1 MRECR
6 FSGIPAAT
14 RVLRKFAAEVTM
26 KAFRS
31 RPSIMSNRPDEDK
44 KAELEICNLRLSF
57 GGVVAV
63 RDVDLT
69 VHTGE
74 LMAVIGPNGAGKTS
88 LLNCITGFYRPQQGK
103 IIFNGRDITHLH
115 THQLVGV
122 GVGRTFQ
129 NIELFPGMT
138 VLANMTLARHIH
150 CRYSFW
156 RSCLFSPKVREEEIR
171 HRQVLEEIID
181 FLEMQSIRKQTV
193 GSLPYGMMK
202 RVELGRALALEPRLL
217 ILDEPFAGM
226 NLEEKEDMV
235 RFLLELNGRW
245 GLTMIL
251 VEHDMSIVMSIS
263 RRVMVLNFG
272 EKLGEGTPEEINADP
287 EVIKAYLGDARTMD

>member
-1 MRECR
+1 
-6 FSGIPAAT
+6 
-14 RVLRKFAAEVTM
+14 M

-31 RPSIMSNRPDEDK
+31 RPSIMISRREENK
-44 KAELEICNLRLSF
+44 KAELEIKSLHLSF
-57 GGVVAV
+57 GGVTAV
-63 RDVDLT
+63 KDVDLN

-74 LMAVIGPNGAGKTS
+74 LMAIIGPNGAGKTS
-88 LLNCITGFYRPQQGK
+88 LLNCITGFYHPQKGR
-103 IIFNGRDITHLH
+103 ITFNGTDITDLH
-115 THQLVGV
+115 THQLVDV
-122 GVGRTFQ
+122 GIGRTFQ

-150 CRYSFW
+150 CHYSFIH
-156 RSCLFSPKVREEEIR
+156 SCLFSPSVKNEEIR
-171 HRQVLEEIID
+171 HRQILEEIID
-181 FLEMQSIRKQTV
+181 FLEMQSIRKKTV

-235 RFLLELNGRW
+235 RFLLELNQRW

-251 VEHDMSIVMSIS
+251 VEHDMSIVMNIS
-263 RRVMVLNFG
+263 KRIMVLNFG
-272 EKLGEGTPEEINADP
+272 EKIGEGTAYEISGHP
-287 EVIKAYLGDARTMD
+287 EVIRAYLGDSGTL

>member
-1 MRECR
+1 
-6 FSGIPAAT
+6 
-14 RVLRKFAAEVTM
+14 M

-31 RPSIMSNRPDEDK
+31 RPSIMINRREEDK
-44 KAELEICNLRLSF
+44 KAELAIQSLRLSF

-63 RDVDLT
+63 KDVDLN

-74 LMAVIGPNGAGKTS
+74 LMAIIGPNGAGKTS
-88 LLNCITGFYRPQQGK
+88 LLNCITGFYRAQQGK
-103 IIFNGRDITHLH
+103 IIFNGKDITHLH
-115 THQLVGV
+115 THELVGV
-122 GVGRTFQ
+122 GIGRTFQ

-150 CRYSFW
+150 CRYSFI
-156 RSCLFSPKVREEEIR
+156 RSCLFSGSVKKEEIR

-181 FLEMQSIRKQTV
+181 FLEMQSIRKKPV

-226 NLEEKEDMV
+226 NMEEKEDMV
-235 RFLLELNGRW
+235 RFLLELNQRW
-245 GLTMIL
+245 GLSMIL
-251 VEHDMSIVMSIS
+251 VEHDMSIVMSVAKRI
-263 RRVMVLNFG
+263 MVLNFG
-272 EKLGEGTPEEINADP
+272 EKLGEGTPEEISANPD
-287 EVIKAYLGDARTMD
+287 VVKAYLGEAEEL